1 MLKTSIVY
9 VGAESSTQALAGEL
23 MDPMINLDTRSG
35 LHQAQPVASIPE
47 TILRQ
52 DMTSW
57 KSSRYKEMPSSAPQ
71 WPTGWQSY
79 YRQSVKHLRTGSMN
93 AATKEDTVPW
103 NPKV

>member
-1 MLKTSIVY
+1 
-9 VGAESSTQALAGEL
+9 
-23 MDPMINLDTRSG
+23 
-35 LHQAQPVASIPE
+35 
-47 TILRQ
+47 
-52 DMTSW
+52 MTSW

-71 WPTGWQSY
+71 WPTGWESY